1 MNICSVWHNFDPITF
16 HYTENSYKNIPHLAG
31 IRFSSPPRNILIS
44 SRTHPLS
51 AGGPFPWGR
60 VPGQKADHLH
70 LMVRLTACSYIFFP
84 SICCLIEHRDN
95 FTINCVYCYILTADN
110 LKHISPSM
118 GLVNQS
124 SLAVCVCVYV
134 ISVFWFDSRYCYEG
148 GYPLLLYPAQ
158 DFPVTCVHCHN
169 KMFFEI
175 QVLPTL
181 VSKLRLLGPGGEGVH
196 LEFGT
201 VLVFT
206 CLKSCW
212 TTTDTWREERIVVQ
226 AEKI

>member
-1 MNICSVWHNFDPITF
+1 VCRSKHVEPSINFGIINSVT
-16 HYTENSYKNIPHLAG
+16 K
-31 IRFSSPPRNILIS
+31 
-44 SRTHPLS
+44 
-51 AGGPFPWGR
+51 
-60 VPGQKADHLH
+60 LH
-70 LMVRLTACSYIFFP
+70 LVG
-84 SICCLIEHRDN
+84 
-95 FTINCVYCYILTADN
+95 
-110 LKHISPSM
+110 ISTETD
-118 GLVNQS
+118 
-124 SLAVCVCVYV
+124 
-134 ISVFWFDSRYCYEG
+134 SVFWFDSRYCYEG

-181 VSKLRLLGPGGEGVH
+181 IPKLRLLGPGGEGVH

-212 TTTDTWREERIVVQ
+212 TTTDTWREERVVVQ